1 MDTPLMTAP
10 ADSDAISVCIAT
22 YKRRDLLDALLTD
35 VAAQTLP
42 PRQIVVVDND
52 AAGSARDVVERHR
65 QAMPGIEVIYAV
77 QPEKNISL
85 TRNLAVSLASHDW
98 LAFIDDD
105 ERAPQDWL
113 ALMRETARRYAADGV
128 QAPVLAI
135 LPDDAPA
142 WIRRGDF
149 YGWARFPTGTVVP
162 RNVMRIGN
170 YLLAGSWLRRQ
181 EQVFSPAYGLSG
193 GEDGDLLMR
202 LAGQGA
208 RMVWCDEACVTEPV
222 AEGRMRLSWLCKRAL
237 RGGQDYALH
246 FRAGKLDSRPGAL
259 RVLLFFG
266 RAAAQMVVAAL
277 LALFTLPL
285 GRHRAAAWWVRAY
298 ANWGKLSTLWGGRH
312 IEYA

>member
-1 MDTPLMTAP
+1 MTRRP
-10 ADSDAISVCIAT
+10 DSSDISVCIAT
-22 YKRRDLLDALLTD
+22 YKRREMLDALLSD
-35 VAAQTLP
+35 LAAQTLR
-42 PRQIVVVDND
+42 PRQVVVVDND
-52 AAGSARDVVERHR
+52 AAGSARDVVEGHR
-65 QAMPGIEVIYAV
+65 QALAGIEVTYAV

-85 TRNLAVSLASHDW
+85 TRNLAVSLARHDW
-98 LAFIDDD
+98 VAFIDDD
-105 ERAPQDWL
+105 ERAPADWL
-113 ALMRETARRYAADGV
+113 SLMHATAIRYDADGV

-135 LPDDAPA
+135 LPDHAPD

-170 YLLAGSWLRRQ
+170 YLLAGHWLRRQ

-222 AEGRMRLSWLCKRAL
+222 ADNRMRLSWLCKRAL

-246 FRAGKLDSRPGAL
+246 FRAGKLDHRPGL
-259 RVLLFFG
+259 PRRILFFG
-266 RAAAQMVVAAL
+266 RALAQMIVAGL
-277 LALFTLPL
+277 LALCALPL
-285 GRHRAAAWWVRAY
+285 GRHRAAAWLVRAY